1 MVFST
6 KNKIEINLGVIEEEY
21 ATSINDKLARK
32 NYLNEFSVLL
42 MATVTT
48 MSRLP
53 TMVGVQKSNKYSKKG
68 FLSFE
73 FCMRSRR
80 TKLLGSIQSAQELTS
95 YIRSSL
101 PLKQWGEFLMWYKF
115 HLLLMHSIIRMRM
128 SICVQ
133 NIKDIVINTLN
144 KEQFPVLNEIIH
156 DKRSEKY
163 RLVQ

>member
-53 TMVGVQKSNKYSKKG
+53 TMVGV
-68 FLSFE
+68 
-73 FCMRSRR
+73 
-80 TKLLGSIQSAQELTS
+80 
-95 YIRSSL
+95 
-101 PLKQWGEFLMWYKF
+101 
-115 HLLLMHSIIRMRM
+115 
-128 SICVQ
+128 
-133 NIKDIVINTLN
+133 
-144 KEQFPVLNEIIH
+144 
-156 DKRSEKY
+156 
-163 RLVQ
+163 